1 MRRLL
6 LGFLLLFFGL
16 AALAQSPPPAAV
28 PNLAGKVELVEG
40 EVTVFDKAKKARL
53 ELVELAKRSNWDPG
67 PGFKW
72 NREELYD
79 REALRRHERSDLRG
93 VDEVKGKRKET

>member
-1 MRRLL
+1 MTKNITLAIDEQVLKRVRRIAAERDTTVN
-6 LGFLLLFFGL
+6 GL
-16 AALAQSPPPAAV
+16 VRDYLTKLADV
-28 PNLAGKVELVEG
+28 D
-40 EVTVFDKAKKARL
+40 DKAKKARL

-79 REALRRHERSDLRG
+79 REALRRYERSDLRG